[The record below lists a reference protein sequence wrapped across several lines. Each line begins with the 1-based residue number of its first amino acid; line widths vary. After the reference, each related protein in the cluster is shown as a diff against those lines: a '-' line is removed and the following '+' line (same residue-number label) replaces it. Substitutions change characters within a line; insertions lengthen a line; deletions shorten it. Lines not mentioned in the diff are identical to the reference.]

1 MSILPICSMA
11 CMTRPDFCGSLSVS
25 ISPSILGMICHE
37 TPNLSFNQPHRLS
50 APPADSRS
58 HSSSTS
64 ACVSHETNSEI
75 ASVNLNIGPP
85 LNAMNR
91 WPSSSKG
98 AGKDR
103 ALRTWPPGLAA
114 AGNADDPGVLENR
127 DVVVHGLLSL
137 AFEPQK
143 RCDLLH

>member
-11 CMTRPDFCGSLSVS
+11 CMTRLDFCASLSAS

-64 ACVSHETNSEI
+64 ACVSQETNSEI

-85 LNAMNR
+85 LNAMNC
-91 WPSSSKG
+91 WPSSSKVQE
-98 AGKDR
+98 KTEPSVPDR
-103 ALRTWPPGLAA
+103 PASPLRETLTTREF
-114 AGNADDPGVLENR
+114 LKIEM
-127 DVVVHGLLSL
+127 
-137 AFEPQK
+137 
-143 RCDLLH
+143 